1 MENFPGRHSVHVVA
15 LLAPAVS
22 VSEPAAQTV
31 HTASLPPGL
40 NHPGTHAEHE
50 LSSASMEA
58 DQLEPGAHTI
68 VVCSIHPVVELRL
81 NCSISQAVQLVAPSA
96 SSVSVYEPAEHDAHA
111 DVDTALNCPASHAV
125 QLVAPSASSVSV
137 YEPGEQS
144 VHCV

>member
-1 MENFPGRHSVHVVA
+1 MPAEHSA
-15 LLAPAVS
+15 
-22 VSEPAAQTV
+22 
-31 HTASLPPGL
+31 HTASLPPEP

-68 VVCSIHPVVELRL
+68 VVWFEQPVVELRL

-96 SSVSVYEPAEHDAHA
+96 SSASVYEPGEHSAHA
-111 DVDTALNCPASHAV
+111 DVDAALNCPASHAV

-144 VHCV
+144 MHCV